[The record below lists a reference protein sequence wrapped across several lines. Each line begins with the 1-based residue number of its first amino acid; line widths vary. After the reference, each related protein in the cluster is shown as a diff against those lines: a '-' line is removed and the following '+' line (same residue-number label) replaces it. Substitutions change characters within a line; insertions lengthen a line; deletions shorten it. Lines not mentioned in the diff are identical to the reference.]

1 MNAEAFV
8 SRLDGAR
15 SMGSSRWVA
24 RCPAHEDRRPSL
36 SVRET
41 DEGKVLLH
49 CFAGCDSAD
58 VLAAVGLSLSDLF
71 PEKLT
76 HHGKPGKPNH
86 WHAAREALQVLSVEC
101 LIVAV
106 AAENVAQGIVLSD
119 EDRSRLIQS
128 ACRIRAAAEAC
139 K

>member
-1 MNAEAFV
+1 MRAEAIL
-8 SRLDGAR
+8 SRLESVR
-15 SMGSSRWVA
+15 SMGAGRWVA

-41 DEGKVLLH
+41 DEGKVLVH

-58 VLAAVGLSLSDLF
+58 VLAAVDLSLSDLF
-71 PEKLT
+71 PEKLA
-76 HHGKPGKPNH
+76 HHGKLEKPNH

-101 LIVAV
+101 LIAAV
-106 AAENVAQGIVLSD
+106 AAENIAQGIVLSD